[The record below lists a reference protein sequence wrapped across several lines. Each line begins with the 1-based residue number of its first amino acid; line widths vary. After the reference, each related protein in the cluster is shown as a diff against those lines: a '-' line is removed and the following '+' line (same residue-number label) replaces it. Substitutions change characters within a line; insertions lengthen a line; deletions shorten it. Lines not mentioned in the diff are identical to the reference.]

1 MFASQ
6 FAATTP
12 QVSIG
17 PEVLFRVGPI
27 TVTNTH
33 MLGLVGSLLVIW
45 MFVATAKQVKRGRLN
60 RFGHFVYWMF
70 ETMYD
75 TATEVIGDRQVARAV
90 MPYAVTLVF
99 FFAINNWL
107 GILPGVGSLTYD
119 GVPIFRGVGADMN
132 TTFALA
138 IMSMGLAQVWAIRK
152 RGFFGNLGRYFHNPF
167 KDPLHAFE
175 GALEI
180 VAEFSRTL
188 ALSLRMFGNVFG
200 GEVLLIVI
208 AFLTGFAAPL
218 ALPVFYVLE
227 LFVGAVQAYVFFMLT
242 VAFISLGVPSQ
253 DDAHGDS
260 DRAPDDTYDDVKSA
274 SDEAEHPQG
283 AHAAAHK
290 AKA

>member
-1 MFASQ
+1 MLTT
-6 FAATTP
+6 FAAAPT
-12 QVSIG
+12 VHIG
-17 PEVLFRVGPI
+17 PEILFHLGPL
-27 TVTNTH
+27 TVTN
-33 MLGLVGSLLVIW
+33 SLLLGVIGTLIVIALF
-45 MFVATAKQVKRGRLN
+45 MTTVRQMRANKMGRLA
-60 RFGHFVYWMF
+60 HFMYWMF

-75 TATEVIGDRQVARAV
+75 TATEVIGDRKVARNV

-107 GILPGVGSLTYD
+107 GILPGIGSITYHD
-119 GVPIFRGVGADMN
+119 EPLFRGVAADMN

-138 IMSMGLAQVWAIRK
+138 IMSMGLAQAWAIKR
-152 RGFFGNLGRYFHNPF
+152 RGFFGNAKRYLQNPF

-175 GALEI
+175 GMLEI

-208 AFLTGFAAPL
+208 AYLLGVASPL

-242 VAFISLGVPSQ
+242 VAFISLGIPSQ
-253 DDAHGDS
+253 DDEHGDS
-260 DRAPDDTYDDVKSA
+260 DHAPDDTYDDVKAA
-274 SDEAEHPQG
+274 SDSTGGDGG
-283 AHAAAHK
+283 AHHK
-290 AKA
+290 EAKA

>member
-1 MFASQ
+1 MLFNLFS
-6 FAATTP
+6 ATP
-12 QVSIG
+12 SVRIG
-17 PEVLFRVGPI
+17 PETLFQLGPI
-27 TVTNTH
+27 TVTNSLL
-33 MLGLVGSLLVIW
+33 LGLVGIAIVIAL
-45 MFVATAKQVKRGRLN
+45 FTSTARQVVRGRMN
-60 RFGHFVYWMF
+60 RLGTFMFWMF

-75 TATEVIGDRQVARAV
+75 TATEVIGDREVARKV

-107 GILPGVGSLTYD
+107 GILPGIGSITYR
-119 GVPIFRGVGADMN
+119 GEPLFRGVAADMN

-138 IMSMGLAQVWAIRK
+138 LMSMGLAQAWAIKR
-152 RGFFGNLGRYFHNPF
+152 RGFFGNAKRYLQNPF

-175 GALEI
+175 GVLEI

-208 AFLTGFAAPL
+208 AFLLGWAAPV

-242 VAFISLGVPSQ
+242 VAFISLGIPSK
-253 DDAHGDS
+253 DDAHGDH
-260 DRAPDDTYDDVKSA
+260 DQAPEGTYDDVLAASKQPETPENVSVLSKS
-274 SDEAEHPQG
+274 
-283 AHAAAHK
+283 K
-290 AKA
+290 

>member
-1 MFASQ
+1 MITN
-6 FAATTP
+6 FAAAP
-12 QVSIG
+12 SVHIG
-17 PEVLFRVGPI
+17 PEVLFTLGPI
-27 TVTNTH
+27 TVTN
-33 MLGLVGSLLVIW
+33 SLLLGIIGILIVISLFTVTARQVRAGKLSRLGQF
-45 MFVATAKQVKRGRLN
+45 MF
-60 RFGHFVYWMF
+60 WMF

-75 TATEVIGDRQVARAV
+75 TATEVIGDRQVTRSV

-107 GILPGVGSLTYD
+107 GILPGIGSITYH
-119 GVPIFRGVGADMN
+119 GEPLFRGIAADMN

-138 IMSMGLAQVWAIRK
+138 LMSMGLAQAWAIKR
-152 RGFFGNLGRYFHNPF
+152 RGFFGNAKRYLQNPF

-175 GALEI
+175 GILEI

-208 AFLTGFAAPL
+208 AYLLKWASPI

-242 VAFISLGVPSQ
+242 VAFISLAIPSK
-253 DDAHGDS
+253 DDEHGNHNQ
-260 DRAPDDTYDDVKSA
+260 APEGTYDDVLVA
-274 SDEAEHPQG
+274 SQKTPAPENVKQLS
-283 AHAAAHK
+283 K
-290 AKA
+290 